1 MFLGQCRS
9 LLVLFSCLYVHPT
22 AVSKKTL
29 PAPRRCLQLGSREL
43 SGAAGAAA
51 VQCLGYSS
59 GDAGDGRAV
68 VLFFSFQTSPPAL
81 PPKGRPFA
89 PLTDFG
95 AAPSGGPQ
103 PSGQGCRCSAA
114 PKGAAAPSP
123 AHGAEQREQR
133 ERSARRRRCGVPA
146 RATPPRSR
154 PAPPRT
160 RALRAREPAA
170 GGDWLPG
177 APRGP
182 PGRGRPPS
190 AIHGAARL
198 HALRLIHKKKNFI
211 HKRRRRRRRRPGLGV
226 AGAARALLCAEGT
239 ACAGLN
245 RARGGPALKDF
256 GARIGEPEAESCCGL
271 GGLCFTRVRAGAV
284 RRGGS

>member
-59 GDAGDGRAV
+59 GAAGDGRAV

-95 AAPSGGPQ
+95 AAPTGGPQ
-103 PSGQGCRCSAA
+103 
-114 PKGAAAPSP
+114 
-123 AHGAEQREQR
+123 
-133 ERSARRRRCGVPA
+133 V
-146 RATPPRSR
+146 RA
-154 PAPPRT
+154 
-160 RALRAREPAA
+160 
-170 GGDWLPG
+170 
-177 APRGP
+177 
-182 PGRGRPPS
+182 
-190 AIHGAARL
+190 
-198 HALRLIHKKKNFI
+198 
-211 HKRRRRRRRRPGLGV
+211 
-226 AGAARALLCAEGT
+226 AGAAPLPKAPPLRVPRTERSNGSNGSVPRAAGDAESR
-239 ACAGLN
+239 
-245 RARGGPALKDF
+245 RARPRRAPAPRPPAL
-256 GARIGEPEAESCCGL
+256 AR
-271 GGLCFTRVRAGAV
+271 
-284 RRGGS
+284 